1 MRGGCIVIPFG
12 LTPFRFYAYIG
23 TAVAFAAVLTFGGCE
38 HMNASD
44 LRADKK
50 VLEGNVTTLKDAN
63 KSNLVTIG
71 GLRTSVEAWKKLAT
85 PSENMKAAAA
95 RAAELEKQ
103 NARLN
108 EELAKREGKDDAKP
122 DCVKLLDTD
131 FELVCHEYAAG
142 MRERADRK
150 VDGTH

>member
-23 TAVAFAAVLTFGGCE
+23 IAVAFAAVLTFGGCE

-50 VLEGNVTTLKDAN
+50 VLEGSVMTLEDSN
-63 KSNLVTIG
+63 KSNLVTIA
-71 GLRTSVEAWKKLAT
+71 GLKTSVKVWKDLAT
-85 PSENMKAAAA
+85 PSDVMKAAAA
-95 RAAELEKQ
+95 RAAELELQ
-103 NARLN
+103 NQKLN
-108 EELAKREGKDDAKP
+108 EELAHREEKDDGKP

-131 FELVCHEYAAG
+131 FELVCREYASG
-142 MRERADRK
+142 MRERAGRK
-150 VDGTH
+150 VDGAR